1 MDRRRKLELI
11 RRRGDIDAETMAKL
25 LRGNSEALIA
35 LVSDINKIGVLNRLN
50 GRYVQ
55 ENRYELSDLYN

>member
-11 RRRGDIDAETMAKL
+11 RRRGAETMAKL
-25 LRGNSEALIA
+25 LQGNSEALSH
-35 LVSDINKIGVLNRLN
+35 LLRDIKRVGVLKRLN

-55 ENRYELSDLYN
+55 ENRYELTDL